1 MLKKVLIANRGEIAC
16 RIIRACNKLGIKS
29 VAVYSD
35 ADSNLPHVRMA
46 DESVH
51 IGPSRSALSYLD
63 IEKILGAAEQTGADA
78 VHPGYGFLAE
88 NAEFA
93 AAVIAKGLIWV
104 GPQPDSIRAMGN
116 KQNARNLAIQAGVPV
131 VPGSDKLDA
140 ADADSL
146 LEKAEQVGFP
156 LLVKAAA
163 GGGGIGMRQVFEPAK
178 LVAAA
183 TATQSQAK
191 AAFGSEEIFLERFIP
206 RARHVEVQ
214 VFGFGTTA
222 VHMYERDCSLQRRFQ
237 KIIEEAPAPG
247 IPTSVRQQMQD
258 AAINLAVSVEYQGAG
273 TVEFIYD
280 VDDETFFFLEMN
292 TRIQVEHPVTEM
304 ITGLD
309 LVAMQLQY
317 AGGDLEPLEQEKI
330 VQSGHAIEC
339 RLYAE
344 NPQKGFLPS
353 PGPLSVFDYVDAQ
366 SDKIRIETGYDQG
379 EVITPFYDP
388 MIAKIVAHGSDR
400 DNAIANMLRAL
411 QAIKIEGIK
420 TNIEFL
426 IACMEHEAFRSV
438 ELSTGFVEA
447 NLSSLVEAAALGL

>member
-16 RIIRACNKLGIKS
+16 RIIRACKKLGIAS

-35 ADSNLPHVRMA
+35 ADANLPHVRMA

-51 IGPSRSALSYLD
+51 IGPSRSAFSYLD
-63 IEKILGAAEQTGADA
+63 SEKILGAAEQTGADA

-93 AAVIAKGLIWV
+93 AAVIAKGLTWV

-116 KQNARNLAIQAGVPV
+116 KQNARSLAMQAGVPV

-140 ADADSL
+140 ADVDSL

-247 IPTSVRQQMQD
+247 IQTSVRRQMQD
-258 AAINLAVSVEYQGAG
+258 AAIDLAVSVGYQGAG

-280 VDDETFFFLEMN
+280 VDAEEFFFLEMN

-309 LVAMQLQY
+309 LVAMQLQH

-330 VQSGHAIEC
+330 GQNGHSIEC

-353 PGPLSVFDYVDAQ
+353 PGPLSVFDYTDAQ

-379 EVITPFYDP
+379 GEITPFYDP
-388 MIAKIVAHGSDR
+388 MIAKIVAHGPKR
-400 DNAIANMLRAL
+400 DDAIANMLNAL

-420 TNIEFL
+420 TNIDFL
-426 IACMEHEAFRSV
+426 VACMEHEAFRSA

-447 NLSSLVEAAALGL
+447 HRSSLVEAYAKAA